1 MTTHRVE
8 GGEEGA
14 ERSPLAAATRE
25 ERLVPDAAGGLLWQ
39 PTAETLPTAR
49 LAELQMGRLRETLHS
64 AYAHVPFYR
73 RKLDELGIAPE
84 DVRCHGDV
92 ADLPFTTKT
101 DLRDHYPFGMFARP
115 RGEIVR
121 VHASSGT
128 TGNPTTVGYTR
139 EDIDTWCDLVAR
151 ALAAAGLKPGDLLQ
165 NAYGYGLFT
174 GGLGLHFGAERLGCT
189 VVPIS
194 GGNTERQ
201 LKIMRDFGATALSCT
216 PSYAMHLA
224 EAARDRGLGPEDLP
238 VRVGVLGAE
247 PWTDELR
254 AQIEAGLGIDALD
267 IYGLSEMGGPGVAF
281 ECLGKAGMHV
291 NEDHYLVEVVDPDT
305 LMPLPEGEVG
315 ELVLTTLSRRAQPLI
330 RYRTRDL
337 CSVSSDPCVCGRTAI
352 RMSKPIG
359 RSDDMLI
366 IRGVNVFPSQ
376 IEEVLMGI
384 PEIEP
389 HYQIVVDRRGY
400 LDVIEVWVEVG
411 EDIFAA
417 TMGDLER
424 FQRKVQGKIA
434 NVLNIQVAVKLKE
447 PKTIQRSEGKAV
459 RVVDRRKPL

>member
-1 MTTHRVE
+1 VS
-8 GGEEGA
+8 GA
-14 ERSPLAAATRE
+14 RE
-25 ERLVPDAAGGLLWQ
+25 EHLTPDAAGGLLWQ
-39 PTAETLPTAR
+39 PADETLPTPQ
-49 LAELQMGRLRETLHS
+49 LGELQMERLRETLRN
-64 AYAHVPFYR
+64 AYEHVPFYR
-73 RKLDELGIAPE
+73 KKLDELGIKPD
-84 DVRCHGDV
+84 DVGCHGDL
-92 ADLPFTTKT
+92 ADLPFTTKI

-115 RGEIVR
+115 REEIVR

-139 EDIDTWCDLVAR
+139 ADIDTWGDLIAR
-151 ALAAAGLKPGDLLQ
+151 TLAAGGVKPGDLLQ

-216 PSYAMHLA
+216 PSYALYLA
-224 EAARDRGLGPEDLP
+224 EAAHDRGLRPEDLP
-238 VRVGVLGAE
+238 IRVGFHGAE
-247 PWTDELR
+247 PWTNEIRL
-254 AQIEAGLGIDALD
+254 QVEAGLGIDALD

-281 ECLGKAGMHV
+281 ECLCKGGMHV
-291 NEDHYLVEVVDPDT
+291 NEDHYLAEIVDPET
-305 LMPLPEGEVG
+305 LKPLPEGEVG
-315 ELVLTTLSRRAQPLI
+315 ELVFTTLTRQAQPLI

-337 CSVSSDPCVCGRTAI
+337 CSLSSEPCACGRTSI

-376 IEEVLMGI
+376 IEEVLISI

-389 HYQIVVDRRGY
+389 HYQIVVDRKGY

-411 EDIFAA
+411 EDVFAE

-424 FQRKVQGKIA
+424 FQRKVQAQIY
-434 NVLNIQVAVKLKE
+434 NVLNIQAAVKLKE

-459 RVVDRRKPL
+459 RVIDKRTPL

>member
-1 MTTHRVE
+1 VT
-8 GGEEGA
+8 A
-14 ERSPLAAATRE
+14 PSL
-25 ERLVPDAAGGLLWQ
+25 ERLAEDNAGGLMWQ
-39 PTAETLPTAR
+39 PAAESLPTPQ
-49 LAELQMGRLRETLHS
+49 LGELQIERLRAMLEN
-64 AYAHVPFYR
+64 AYANVPFYR
-73 RKLDELGIAPE
+73 KKLDEAGLKPG
-84 DVRCHGDV
+84 DVGCHGDV
-92 ADLPFTTKT
+92 VGLPFTTKI

-115 RGEIVR
+115 RDQIVR

-128 TGNPTTVGYTR
+128 TGNSTTVGYTR
-139 EDIDTWCDLVAR
+139 ADIDTWGDLIAR
-151 ALAAAGLKPGDLLQ
+151 TLAAGGVKPGDLLQ

-201 LKIMRDFGATALSCT
+201 LKVMRDFGATALSCT
-216 PSYAMHLA
+216 PSYAMYLGD
-224 EAARDRGLGPEDLP
+224 AARDRGLRPEDLP
-238 VRVGVLGAE
+238 IRVGFHGAE
-247 PWTDELR
+247 PWTNELR
-254 AQIEAGLGIDALD
+254 LQIEASLGIDALD

-281 ECLGKAGMHV
+281 ECLCKAGMHI
-291 NEDHYLVEVVDPDT
+291 NEDHYMAEIIDPET
-305 LMPLPEGEVG
+305 LRSLPEGEVG
-315 ELVLTTLSRRAQPLI
+315 ELVFTTLSREAQPLI

-337 CSVSSDPCVCGRTAI
+337 CSLTSEPCACGRTSA

-376 IEEVLMGI
+376 IEEVLMSI
-384 PEIEP
+384 PEIAP
-389 HYQIVVDRRGY
+389 HYQIVVYRKGY

-411 EDIFAA
+411 EDIFAE

-424 FQRKVQGKIA
+424 FQRRVQAQIY

-459 RVVDRRKPL
+459 RVVDRRKAL

>member
-1 MTTHRVE
+1 MSE
-8 GGEEGA
+8 
-14 ERSPLAAATRE
+14 LRE
-25 ERLVPDAAGGLLWQ
+25 EHLSEDAAGGLYWQ
-39 PTAETLPTAR
+39 PAAETLPTAQ
-49 LAELQMGRLRETLHS
+49 LGELQMERLRETLRN
-64 AYAHVPFYR
+64 ACDNIPFYR
-73 RKLDELGIAPE
+73 RKLDEAGVSP
-84 DVRCHGDV
+84 DGVSCHGDV
-92 ADLPFTTKT
+92 ADLPFTTKI

-115 RGEIVR
+115 RDQIVR

-139 EDIDTWCDLVAR
+139 ADIDTWGDLIAR
-151 ALAAAGLKPGDLLQ
+151 TLAAGGVKPGDLLQ

-201 LKIMRDFGATALSCT
+201 LKIMRDFGATALACT
-216 PSYAMHLA
+216 PSYAMYLGD
-224 EAARDRGLGPEDLP
+224 AARDRGLRPEDLP
-238 VRVGVLGAE
+238 ICVGFHGAE
-247 PWTDELR
+247 PWTNELR
-254 AQIEAGLGIDALD
+254 LQIEAALGIQALD

-281 ECLGKAGMHV
+281 ECLCKAGMHV
-291 NEDHYLVEVVDPDT
+291 NEDHYLVEVIDPET
-305 LMPLPEGEVG
+305 LRPLPEGEVG
-315 ELVLTTLSRRAQPLI
+315 ELVFTTLSRQAQPLI

-337 CSVSSDPCVCGRTAI
+337 CTITSEPCACGRTSA

-376 IEEVLMGI
+376 IEEVLMSI

-389 HYQIVVDRRGY
+389 HYQIVVDRKGY
-400 LDVIEVWVEVG
+400 LDIIEVWVEVG
-411 EDIFAA
+411 EDIFAE

-424 FQRKVQGKIA
+424 FQRGVQAQIY

-447 PKTIQRSEGKAV
+447 PKAIQRSEGKAV

>member
-1 MTTHRVE
+1 MSVAAGDH
-8 GGEEGA
+8 
-14 ERSPLAAATRE
+14 LA
-25 ERLVPDAAGGLLWQ
+25 PDKAGGLLWE
-39 PTAETLPTAR
+39 PAAETLPTQQ
-49 LAELQMGRLRETLHS
+49 LGELQMERLRAMLQDACDS
-64 AYAHVPFYR
+64 VPFYR
-73 RKLDELGIAPE
+73 KKLDEAGVRPG
-84 DVRCHGDV
+84 DVSCHGDL

-115 RGEIVR
+115 RDQIVR

-139 EDIDTWCDLVAR
+139 ADIATWGDLIAR
-151 ALAAAGLKPGDLLQ
+151 TLAAGGVTPGDLLQ

-174 GGLGLHFGAERLGCT
+174 GGLGLHFGAELLGCT

-216 PSYAMHLA
+216 PSYAMYLA
-224 EAARDRGLGPEDLP
+224 DAARDRGLRPQDLP
-238 VRVGVLGAE
+238 IRVGFHGAE
-247 PWTDELR
+247 PWTNELR
-254 AQIEAGLGIDALD
+254 VQIEAGLGIDALD
-267 IYGLSEMGGPGVAF
+267 IYGLSEMGGPGVTF
-281 ECLGKAGMHV
+281 ECLCKAGMHI
-291 NEDHYLVEVVDPDT
+291 NEDHYIAEIIDPET
-305 LMPLPEGEVG
+305 LRPLPEGEVG
-315 ELVLTTLSRRAQPLI
+315 ELVFTTLSREAQPLV

-337 CSVSSDPCVCGRTAI
+337 CSLSSDSCACGRTSA

-376 IEEVLMGI
+376 IEEVLMSI

-389 HYQIVVDRRGY
+389 HYQIVVDRKGY

-411 EDIFAA
+411 EDIFAE
-417 TMGDLER
+417 TMGDRER
-424 FQRKVQGKIA
+424 FQRKVQA
-434 NVLNIQVAVKLKE
+434 QVYNVLNIQAAVKLKE

-459 RVVDRRKPL
+459 RVVDRRTAL

>member
-1 MTTHRVE
+1 VTAVT
-8 GGEEGA
+8 EEHLTG
-14 ERSPLAAATRE
+14 
-25 ERLVPDAAGGLLWQ
+25 DAAGGLNWQ
-39 PTAETLPTAR
+39 PAAETMPREQLEA
-49 LAELQMGRLRETLHS
+49 LQLERLRATLEN
-64 AYAHVPFYR
+64 AHANVPFST
-73 RKLDELGIAPE
+73 KKMDELG
-84 DVRCHGDV
+84 VRPGDV
-92 ADLPFTTKT
+92 TSRADVAGLPFTTKI

-115 RGEIVR
+115 RDQVVR

-139 EDIDTWCDLVAR
+139 ADIDTWGDLIAR
-151 ALAAAGLKPGDLLQ
+151 TLAAGGVKPGDLLQ

-216 PSYAMHLA
+216 PSYAMYLA
-224 EAARDRGLGPEDLP
+224 DAARDRGLRPDDLP
-238 VRVGVLGAE
+238 IRVGFHGAE
-247 PWTDELR
+247 PWTNELR
-254 AQIEAGLGIDALD
+254 VQIEAGLGIDALD

-281 ECLGKAGMHV
+281 ECLCKGGMHV
-291 NEDHYLVEVVDPDT
+291 NEDHYLVEIIDPET
-305 LMPLPEGEVG
+305 LRPLPYGEVG
-315 ELVLTTLSRRAQPLI
+315 ELVFTTLTREAQPLI

-337 CSVSSDPCVCGRTAI
+337 CTLIAEPCACGRTSV

-376 IEEVLMGI
+376 IEEVLMSI
-384 PEIEP
+384 PNIEP
-389 HYQIVVDRRGY
+389 HYQIVVDRKGY

-411 EDIFAA
+411 EDIFTE

-424 FQRKVQGKIA
+424 FQKGVQAQIY

-447 PKTIQRSEGKAV
+447 PRAIQRSEGKAV
-459 RVVDRRKPL
+459 RVVDKRKAL

>member
-1 MTTHRVE
+1 VISAGDEH
-8 GGEEGA
+8 
-14 ERSPLAAATRE
+14 
-25 ERLVPDAAGGLLWQ
+25 LVPDRAGGLLWQ
-39 PTAETLPTAR
+39 PAAEMLPTQELGA
-49 LAELQMGRLRETLHS
+49 LQMERLRAVLES
-64 AYAHVPFYR
+64 ARDNVPFYR
-73 RKLDELGIAPE
+73 KKLEEAGVSPADIT
-84 DVRCHGDV
+84 CHGDV
-92 ADLPFTTKT
+92 VHLPFTTKT

-115 RGEIVR
+115 RDQIVR

-128 TGNPTTVGYTR
+128 SSNPTTVGYTR
-139 EDIDTWCDLVAR
+139 QDIDTWGDLVAR
-151 ALAAAGLKPGDLLQ
+151 TLAAGGVKPGDLLH

-224 EAARDRGLGPEDLP
+224 DAARDRGLRPADLP
-238 VRVGVLGAE
+238 IRVGFHGAE
-247 PWTDELR
+247 PWSNELR
-254 AQIEAGLGIDALD
+254 RQIEAGLGIDALD

-281 ECLGKAGMHV
+281 ECLCKSGMHI
-291 NEDHYLVEVVDPDT
+291 NEDHYLAEIIDPDT
-305 LMPLPEGEVG
+305 LRPLPEGEVG
-315 ELVLTTLSRRAQPLI
+315 ELVFTTLSREAQPLI

-337 CSVSSDPCVCGRTAI
+337 CSFTSEPCPCGRTSA

-359 RSDDMLI
+359 RSDDMLV

-376 IEEVLMGI
+376 IEEVLMSI

-389 HYQIVVDRRGY
+389 HYEIVVDRKGY
-400 LDVIEVWVEVG
+400 LDLIEVWVEVS
-411 EDIFAA
+411 EDVFAE

-424 FQRKVQGKIA
+424 FQRKVQGQIY

-447 PKTIQRSEGKAV
+447 AKAIQRSEGKAV
-459 RVVDRRKPL
+459 RVVDRRQAL

>member
-1 MTTHRVE
+1 VNVATEMH
-8 GGEEGA
+8 
-14 ERSPLAAATRE
+14 LA
-25 ERLVPDAAGGLLWQ
+25 PDAAGGLLWQ
-39 PTAETLPTAR
+39 PAEETLPTAR
-49 LAELQMGRLRETLHS
+49 LGERQIERLRETLRN
-64 AYAHVPFYR
+64 AHENVPFYR
-73 RKLDELGIAPE
+73 KKLDELGIKPD
-84 DVRCHGDV
+84 DVGCHGDV
-92 ADLPFTTKT
+92 ADLPFTTKI

-115 RGEIVR
+115 REEIVR

-139 EDIDTWCDLVAR
+139 ADIDMWGDLIAR
-151 ALAAAGLKPGDLLQ
+151 TLAAGGVKPGDLLQ

-216 PSYAMHLA
+216 PSYALYLA
-224 EAARDRGLGPEDLP
+224 EAAHDRGLRPEDLP
-238 VRVGVLGAE
+238 IRVGFHGAE
-247 PWTDELR
+247 PWTNEMR
-254 AQIEAGLGIDALD
+254 VQIEAGLGIDALD

-281 ECLGKAGMHV
+281 ECLCKGGMHI
-291 NEDHYLVEVVDPDT
+291 NEDHYLAEIIDPET
-305 LMPLPEGEVG
+305 LRPLPEGEVG
-315 ELVLTTLSRRAQPLI
+315 ELVFTTLTRQAQPLI

-337 CSVSSDPCVCGRTAI
+337 CSLSSDPCGCGRTSA

-376 IEEVLMGI
+376 IEEVLMSI

-389 HYQIVVDRRGY
+389 HYQIVVDRKGY

-411 EDIFAA
+411 EDVFAE

-424 FQRKVQGKIA
+424 FQRKVQAQIY

-459 RVVDRRKPL
+459 RVIDKRKQV

>member
-1 MTTHRVE
+1 MS
-8 GGEEGA
+8 A
-14 ERSPLAAATRE
+14 SSP
-25 ERLVPDAAGGLLWQ
+25 ERLAPDNVGGLMWE
-39 PTAETLPTAR
+39 PAAESLPAPQ
-49 LAELQMGRLRETLHS
+49 LAELQIERLRAMLEN
-64 AYAHVPFYR
+64 AYANVPFYR
-73 RKLDELGIAPE
+73 KKLDEAGLKP
-84 DVRCHGDV
+84 GDV
-92 ADLPFTTKT
+92 GRRDDLAGLPFTTKI

-115 RGEIVR
+115 RDQIVR

-139 EDIDTWCDLVAR
+139 ADIDTWGDLIAR
-151 ALAAAGLKPGDLLQ
+151 TLAAGGVKPGDLLQ

-201 LKIMRDFGATALSCT
+201 LKVMRDFGATALSCT
-216 PSYAMHLA
+216 PSYAMYLGD
-224 EAARDRGLGPEDLP
+224 AARDRGLRPEDLP
-238 VRVGVLGAE
+238 IRVGFHGAE
-247 PWTDELR
+247 PWTNELR
-254 AQIEAGLGIDALD
+254 LQIEAGLGIDALD

-281 ECLGKAGMHV
+281 ECLCKAGMHV
-291 NEDHYLVEVVDPDT
+291 NEDHYLAEVIDPET
-305 LMPLPEGEVG
+305 LRPLPEGEVG
-315 ELVLTTLSRRAQPLI
+315 ELVFTTLSREAQPLI

-337 CSVSSDPCVCGRTAI
+337 CSLISEPCACGRTSV

-376 IEEVLMGI
+376 IEEVLMSI

-389 HYQIVVDRRGY
+389 HYQIVVDRKGY

-411 EDIFAA
+411 EDIFAE

-424 FQRKVQGKIA
+424 FQRRVQAQIY

-447 PKTIQRSEGKAV
+447 PKAIQRSEGKAV
-459 RVVDRRKPL
+459 RVVDRRKAL

>member
-1 MTTHRVE
+1 VS
-8 GGEEGA
+8 GCEEH
-14 ERSPLAAATRE
+14 
-25 ERLVPDAAGGLLWQ
+25 LVPDLSGGLMWE
-39 PTAETLPTAR
+39 PETETLPREA
-49 LAELQMGRLRETLHS
+49 LAELQMDRLRAVLENARLN
-64 AYAHVPFYR
+64 VPFYR
-73 RKLDELGIAPE
+73 KSLEHAGVTPDDIASRA
-84 DVRCHGDV
+84 DVSR
-92 ADLPFTTKT
+92 LPFTTKT

-115 RGEIVR
+115 RAEIAR

-139 EDIDTWCDLVAR
+139 VDIDTWGDLIAR
-151 ALAAAGLKPGDLLQ
+151 TLAAGGIGPGDLLQ

-216 PSYAMHLA
+216 PSYAMFLGD
-224 EAARDRGLGPEDLP
+224 AARDRGLRPEDLP
-238 VRVGVLGAE
+238 IRVGFHGAE
-247 PWTDELR
+247 PWTNEMRLL
-254 AQIEAGLGIDALD
+254 IEAALGIDALD

-281 ECLGKAGMHV
+281 ECLCKAGMHV
-291 NEDHYLVEVVDPDT
+291 NEDHYLAEIIDPET
-305 LMPLPEGEVG
+305 LQPLPEGAVG
-315 ELVLTTLSRRAQPLI
+315 ELVFTTLSRQAQPLI

-337 CSVSSDPCVCGRTAI
+337 CSLISEPCACGRTSR
-352 RMSKPIG
+352 RMTKPIG

-376 IEEVLMGI
+376 IEEVLMSI
-384 PEIEP
+384 PDIEP
-389 HYQIVVDRRGY
+389 HYQIVVDREDH

-411 EDIFAA
+411 ERIFLE

-424 FQRKVQGKIA
+424 FQREVQARIFS
-434 NVLNIQVAVKLKE
+434 VLNIQVAVKLKE
-447 PKTIQRSEGKAV
+447 PRTIQRSEGKAV
-459 RVVDRRKPL
+459 RVVDRRKAL

>member
-1 MTTHRVE
+1 MSAHV
-8 GGEEGA
+8 
-14 ERSPLAAATRE
+14 P
-25 ERLVPDAAGGLLWQ
+25 ERLVADHAGGLMWE
-39 PTAETLPTAR
+39 PHVESLPTPQ
-49 LAELQMGRLRETLHS
+49 LAELQIERLRAMLENAS
-64 AYAHVPFYR
+64 AHVPFYR
-73 RKLDELGIAPE
+73 KKFDEAGLKPG
-84 DVRCHGDV
+84 DVSCHGDV
-92 ADLPFTTKT
+92 AGLPFTTKT

-115 RGEIVR
+115 RDQIVR

-139 EDIDTWCDLVAR
+139 ADIDTWGDLIAR
-151 ALAAAGLKPGDLLQ
+151 TLAAGGVKPGDLLQ

-216 PSYAMHLA
+216 PSYAMYLA
-224 EAARDRGLGPEDLP
+224 DAARDRGLRPQDLP
-238 VRVGVLGAE
+238 IRVGFHGAE
-247 PWTDELR
+247 PWTNELR
-254 AQIEAGLGIDALD
+254 LQIEAGLGIDALD

-281 ECLGKAGMHV
+281 ECLCKAGMHV
-291 NEDHYLVEVVDPDT
+291 SEDHYLAEIIDPDT
-305 LMPLPEGEVG
+305 LRPLPEGEVG
-315 ELVLTTLSRRAQPLI
+315 ELVFTTLSREAQPLV

-337 CSVSSDPCVCGRTAI
+337 CSLTSEPCACGRTSA

-389 HYQIVVDRRGY
+389 HYQIVVDRKGY

-411 EDIFAA
+411 EDLFAE

-424 FQRKVQGKIA
+424 FQRKVQAQIY
-434 NVLNIQVAVKLKE
+434 NVLNIQAAVKLKE

-459 RVVDRRKPL
+459 RVVDRRKAL